1 VADKTQLGST
11 CHKRDL
17 HGAVYGARTT
27 VLISRDAGVTK
38 SVVVV
43 QSPGNTRS
51 VYNNL
56 LEVEKEPPPPY
67 QRPYLPR
74 PRCRRSDITSS
85 CTFTRERDRSIETQH
100 AREKPTNCKYDSSF
114 FFQFLGEGVGR
125 RKEMF
130 PFELKYTYSSFNTLT
145 NCFC

>member
-1 VADKTQLGST
+1 MADKTQQIPQVGFHLLE

-38 SVVVV
+38 SVVVA

-100 AREKPTNCKYDSSF
+100 AREKPTNCKYDSTF
-114 FFQFLGEGVGR
+114 FLSVFGGRSRPEGGNV
-125 RKEMF
+125 
-130 PFELKYTYSSFNTLT
+130 PI
-145 NCFC
+145 